1 MINSSQGDEVQPE
14 ASTEST
20 GPDLFQHNSSGKEE
34 ETEDDFPENAPSKG
48 HSLIVKSRDS
58 KNKVSLVIK
67 PLESSTEEPLESNT
81 EQTVEFMSEDHVK
94 SSSEESPKPAENNE
108 SSSSRPMDHG
118 SGAVQQND
126 LLSKLVDN
134 TITDKQPKVSSSM
147 YLTEEEINRLPI
159 DLGNPKPPAN
169 DTGHATMNPDL
180 PLQSTSLPHDI
191 ESLMTNILGPNNAG
205 TQRQEQEIQKI
216 KNSLA
221 AGFELEKQ
229 TKQPM
234 WQQQHPQ
241 QRQQQ
246 QQHQK

>member
-20 GPDLFQHNSSGKEE
+20 EPHLFQHNSSEKEE

-147 YLTEEEINRLPI
+147 YLTEEEQIVILTKEKTAKAENR
-159 DLGNPKPPAN
+159 KPATPAPAV
-169 DTGHATMNPDL
+169 DH
-180 PLQSTSLPHDI
+180 SV
-191 ESLMTNILGPNNAG
+191 
-205 TQRQEQEIQKI
+205 
-216 KNSLA
+216 
-221 AGFELEKQ
+221 F
-229 TKQPM
+229 
-234 WQQQHPQ
+234 
-241 QRQQQ
+241 
-246 QQHQK
+246 